1 MVPEVIK
8 EIQILDEASD
18 DLRDTHLDTV
28 RSNLQLSTEAALIH
42 INRYYFYFH
51 HTAHFSEADAWM
63 FSLTAFNWGSGN
75 VKALLAKMKE
85 TSKDSNNINFDSF
98 YHYLLLSSQKYPN
111 DKSMRVALEYL
122 PNLWNLA
129 LLVHTIQ
136 KEDHNYEE
144 NNALTLNRSA
154 SVSIP

>member
-1 MVPEVIK
+1 
-8 EIQILDEASD
+8 
-18 DLRDTHLDTV
+18 
-28 RSNLQLSTEAALIH
+28 
-42 INRYYFYFH
+42 
-51 HTAHFSEADAWM
+51 
-63 FSLTAFNWGSGN
+63 
-75 VKALLAKMKE
+75 
-85 TSKDSNNINFDSF
+85 
-98 YHYLLLSSQKYPN
+98 
-111 DKSMRVALEYL
+111 MRVALEYL